1 MLMFMANKRLRWKG
15 EKLIMRSKTLC
26 FFAFTIILIATVP
39 LPVSATGNAD
49 VYVVASD
56 YCGRSNYMASHGDG
70 SFSDQQY
77 MGSVNDRCYGN
88 GIGDFDNDGD
98 FDFIVGAGYGGGF
111 IYLYENLGPGT
122 HFASPVTV
130 GLWSEGMLPTDM
142 AVADFDGDGNLDF
155 VLNHYDSSACE
166 LYRGDGKLG
175 FTRTVLNDTSPF
187 RSMGADAADF
197 NKDGHADFVAAPYIA
212 SNEFYVNL
220 GRGDGTFTTL
230 TFTSYSSST
239 YWGVAA
245 ADFDTDG
252 NVDLVATYCGYMDF
266 YLGKG
271 NGTFAWSHRVNNS
284 NIHYSPVDNFD
295 FNDDGNQDVVIGR
308 YSPGSPYNTVG
319 VCLGNGDGTFTPA
332 NIYGGGSG
340 TDRTAISAPPH
351 KQNKKPVATLEPAYQ
366 EITAGKAA
374 SFDTS
379 GSYDEDG
386 HIVSYSWDFG
396 DGSRVAGDSGQHVF
410 YDVGVYTV
418 ALTVTDD
425 QGATGSAQAQ
435 VAVSAVPAVIEL
447 SLQTL
452 NLKSKGKWVSATIGL
467 PAEYDVSRIELST
480 VGIAEG
486 DSPLILALAD
496 PKYGFMAN
504 VDKGS
509 NGTGVLRVKFDRQL
523 LVDVITNPSDNTEL
537 CIQGK
542 VYHND
547 GFVDFSGTC
556 FARTNMPGKGK

>member
-1 MLMFMANKRLRWKG
+1 
-15 EKLIMRSKTLC
+15 MRSKTLC
-26 FFAFTIILIATVP
+26 FFAFAIILIAAVP
-39 LPVSATGNAD
+39 LPISATGNAD

-56 YCGRSNYMASHGDG
+56 YLGKNNYMASHGDG

-77 MGSVNDRCYGN
+77 LVSVNGTCYGN

-98 FDFIVGAGYGGGF
+98 LDFVVGVGYGSGW
-111 IYLYENLGPGT
+111 IYLYEKLGPGKD
-122 HFASPVTV
+122 FASPALV
-130 GLWSEGMLPTDM
+130 GLWSEGTFPTDM

-155 VLNHYDSSACE
+155 VLNHYDSWACE
-166 LYRGDGKLG
+166 LYRGDGELG
-175 FTRTVLNDTSPF
+175 FFEPTLLNDTSP
-187 RSMGADAADF
+187 RYSMGADAADF
-197 NKDGHADFVAAPYIA
+197 NNDGYADFVAAPYA
-212 SNEFYVNL
+212 SCNEFYVNL
-220 GRGDGTFTTL
+220 GSSEGTFTTL

-239 YWGVAA
+239 YWGYWGVAA

-252 NVDLVATYCGYMDF
+252 NVDLVATSLYYMDF
-266 YLGKG
+266 YRGKG
-271 NGTFAWSHRVNNS
+271 DGTFAWSHRVNDS
-284 NIHYSPVDNFD
+284 NIFFSPVDNFD
-295 FNDDGNQDVVIGR
+295 FDDDGNQDLVLGR
-308 YSPGSPYNTVG
+308 YGPEPPAETPYITTVG
-319 VCLGNGDGTFTPA
+319 VFLGNGDGTFTPA

-340 TDRTAISAPPH
+340 TDRSAISAPPYE
-351 KQNKKPVATLEPAYQ
+351 QNKKPFAALEPPYQ
-366 EITAGKAA
+366 QITAGEAA

-396 DGSRVAGDSGQHVF
+396 DGSRIAGDSGQHVF

-418 ALTVTDD
+418 TLTVTDD

-435 VAVSAVPAVIEL
+435 VAVSAVPAVVEL

-452 NLKSKGKWVSATIGL
+452 NLKSKGKWVSVTIEL

-480 VGIAEG
+480 VAIAEG
-486 DSPLILALAD
+486 DSPLILPLAD

-504 VDKGS
+504 VDKGI

-523 LVDVITNPSDNTEL
+523 LADVITNPSDETEL

-542 VYHND
+542 IYHND
-547 GFVDFSGTC
+547 GSVDFSGTC
-556 FARTNMPGKGK
+556 FVRTDMPGKGK